1 MCHDERRANSML
13 RYSTL
18 RKACPVS
25 HSHICICHDS
35 PIGKAHELDVTLLAA
50 AVLQEVC
57 PVTRSD
63 ICMCHDSSIGRLT
76 NSMSRCSLLQEVC
89 PVTRSDICMCHDF
102 PIKKSARTRCHTARR
117 CSAAEGV
124 SRDSLICVCSMTP
137 SLEKRTNSVLCCLP
151 LQCCRRYV
159 PCRTCMRVCHDSCIG
174 KVHAL
179 DVTLL
184 AAATLRN
191 VHGYTYV

>member
-1 MCHDERRANSML
+1 ML

-76 NSMSRCSLLQEVC
+76 NSMSRCSLLQGC
-89 PVTRSDICMCHDF
+89 
-102 PIKKSARTRCHTARR
+102 K
-117 CSAAEGV
+117 
-124 SRDSLICVCSMTP
+124 
-137 SLEKRTNSVLCCLP
+137 
-151 LQCCRRYV
+151 RYV
-159 PCRTCMRVCHDSCIG
+159 PLLALIYVCAMTSLLKKAHE
-174 KVHAL
+174 L

-184 AAATLRN
+184 AAAVLQRVYPVT
-191 VHGYTYV
+191 H